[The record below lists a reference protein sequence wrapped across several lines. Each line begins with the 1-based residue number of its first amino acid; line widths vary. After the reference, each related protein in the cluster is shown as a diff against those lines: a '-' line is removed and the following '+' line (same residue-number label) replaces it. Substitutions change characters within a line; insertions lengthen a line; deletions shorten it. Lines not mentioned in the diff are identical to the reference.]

1 MSPLQMWKKVGDT
14 TDTNRAYSNR
24 RSRKNECSDDQ
35 KPSVSTR
42 R

>member
-1 MSPLQMWKKVGDT
+1 VAKKIEDT

-24 RSRKNECSDDQ
+24 RSRMNECSGDQ
-35 KPSVSTR
+35 KPSVSAR